1 MLAVDLGV
9 QERDLDGLAD
19 PVDLRAEA
27 ADVLERDVRDLFEQ
41 HLVHLGQLDPP
52 QRPFD
57 AGVHGDGVPVAQL
70 DALQRGGAPH
80 HALLVCRAG
89 QDEAAVGQRLLDAQ
103 QLAGS
108 GARGDA
114 DDRAGLVQQHLGAG
128 DEAGGVEQR
137 GDRHAQPPAV
147 LHHVRSPA
155 HHGPGLYALLGLTR
169 GVDGLEGGEGERR
182 MRDGVQVLLERGDLG
197 ARGLEQL
204 DHAPVVA
211 GGRLGLGLGLP
222 AALAEA
228 RGVPLGRVEL
238 VPQPLGLGLGLPQQL
253 TGLAEPALELLRSP
267 CASWSTGAS
276 PSVLVLLLDASTVRV
291 HAALGGT

>member
-27 ADVLERDVRDLFEQ
+27 ADVLERDVRDLFQQ

-57 AGVHGDGVPVAQL
+57 AGVHGDGVPVAQV
-70 DALQRGGAPH
+70 DALQRGRAPH
-80 HALLVCRAG
+80 HALLVRRAG

-103 QLAGS
+103 QLTRPR
-108 GARGDA
+108 ARGDA

-128 DEAGGVEQR
+128 GEAGGVEQR

-147 LHHVRSPA
+147 LHDVRSPA
-155 HHGPGLYALLGLTR
+155 HHGAGLHALLGLAR

-182 MRDGVQVLLERGDLG
+182 MRDGVQVLLERRDLG

-211 GGRLGLGLGLP
+211 GGRLRLGLGGP
-222 AALAEA
+222 TAFAQAG
-228 RGVPLGRVEL
+228 GVPLGGLQL
-238 VPQPLGLGLGLPQQL
+238 VPQPFGLGLGLPQQL
-253 TGLAEPALELLRSP
+253 PRLGEALLGVLR
-267 CASWSTGAS
+267 A
-276 PSVLVLLLDASTVRV
+276 
-291 HAALGGT
+291 